1 MSNGSTTTT
10 DRDPPSPDNGVV
22 RRNKRNDIRP
32 YRKPSRRPGAG
43 TGLQI
48 DRRSRLVF
56 SLNELDATMLQ
67 TKDSPTSIYPLP
79 FQ

>member
-1 MSNGSTTTT
+1 M
-10 DRDPPSPDNGVV
+10 VAAAQV
-22 RRNKRNDIRP
+22 
-32 YRKPSRRPGAG
+32 SRRRRWGEGQTVSGKGGGISG

-56 SLNELDATMLQ
+56 GLKELDATMLQ
-67 TKDSPTSIYPLP
+67 TKDSPTGIYPLP

>member
-1 MSNGSTTTT
+1 MVSGKGGGIS
-10 DRDPPSPDNGVV
+10 
-22 RRNKRNDIRP
+22 
-32 YRKPSRRPGAG
+32 G

-67 TKDSPTSIYPLP
+67 TKDSPTGIYPLP